1 MTNYDNV
8 SFDNTKSEQFGF
20 KFGLEDGNG
29 DKIMK
34 TVICS
39 ESQQQIWCKA
49 VNATIHA
56 KNKLVASS
64 LDLNNIDLFERF
76 LKNAT
81 SWNRDK
87 IWHKIFDAKS
97 DESLLPIILSLFYGL
112 LPIHFEKEKE
122 SMCSS
127 PTELNECVLDESFD
141 KNEDT
146 MLCARNVYLNN
157 RLIASNKLFS
167 NECIRQNNKENILF
181 VNDDESEHEETID
194 IHMKMISHQR
204 KMSESEISF
213 ISAFD
218 GGHDIDDNEFVLHER
233 QPSKS
238 RNEFMIKG
246 DGYHKKKPKRK
257 SKRSKHRKS
266 KQVNKKIHRAKTSID
281 QSSESE

>member
-1 MTNYDNV
+1 M
-8 SFDNTKSEQFGF
+8 G
-20 KFGLEDGNG
+20 
-29 DKIMK
+29 
-34 TVICS
+34 
-39 ESQQQIWCKA
+39 
-49 VNATIHA
+49 
-56 KNKLVASS
+56 
-64 LDLNNIDLFERF
+64 
-76 LKNAT
+76 

-97 DESLLPIILSLFYGL
+97 DESLLPT
-112 LPIHFEKEKE
+112 HFEKEKE

-141 KNEDT
+141 KNEEESIGSKQSHRSSLNGLNENYEQNETHKLKKEIEAYKEQLKKLQNELKQCQNENT

-167 NECIRQNNKENILF
+167 NECIKQNNKENILF